1 MKWLYVIQQKAQVA
15 FLLAIILLG
24 VFVKNVMD
32 RNNVSALGTSFSSV
46 YEDRLLAESYIYK
59 LSDHLYQK
67 HLLIDQ
73 CSQQEDVTQL
83 RSKIAGHNAAI
94 TALIHDYEK
103 TKLTKQELH
112 YFNEFKKNINELIV
126 LESRLFY
133 KDTGVSAT
141 ILSFDQQ
148 LVTATANLDQLSL
161 IQIMEGKSMAEQSKR
176 IVAGSSILTQFE
188 LAMIIVI
195 GLIIQAL
202 IFASNSLTPT
212 TFQNHRLN

>member
-15 FLLAIILLG
+15 FLLALILLG
-24 VFVKNVMD
+24 VFVKNVME
-32 RNNVSALGTSFSSV
+32 RNNVSVLGTSFSSV
-46 YEDRLLAESYIYK
+46 YEDRLVVESYIYK

-67 HLLIDQ
+67 HILIDQ
-73 CSQQEDVTQL
+73 CSHQEDVNLL
-83 RSKIAGHNAAI
+83 RSKIAEHNAAI
-94 TALIHDYEK
+94 TALIQDYEK
-103 TKLTKQELH
+103 TKLTTQELH
-112 YFNEFKKNINELIV
+112 YFSEFKKNINELISM
-126 LESRLFY
+126 ESQLFHND
-133 KDTGVSAT
+133 KGLAVT
-141 ILSFDQQ
+141 IPAFDQQ
-148 LVTATANLDQLSL
+148 LVTATANLDQLSR

-188 LAMIIVI
+188 LAMIIII